1 MKSLEGRVAIITG
14 AGKGIGRGAAFELAR
29 AGAKLA
35 LAGVREN
42 SIGAVKEELKDI
54 ADEVITI
61 QTDVALWKDTER
73 MAQKALERFGRI
85 DILVNNAAIHPM
97 KEDGYRTDTADIADE
112 EWDLVLNTNLKGMF
126 NCLKAVL
133 PTMKLQRAGRIV
145 NLGSTTALTGNF
157 SPAHYVASKGGIMA
171 MTKAIAREVG
181 QFNITVNC
189 VAPGLTLTPMHT
201 NTPQDLIERS
211 RSLISLGRPGEP
223 EDIAR
228 VIRFLVTDETFM
240 TGQTIVVDGGS
251 TMH

>member
-1 MKSLEGRVAIITG
+1 MGVLEGRVAIITG
-14 AGKGIGRGAAFELAR
+14 AGKGIGRGSAFELAKE
-29 AGAKLA
+29 GAKLA
-35 LAGVREN
+35 LAGIRDN
-42 SIGAVKEELKDI
+42 SIEAVKEEIKDF

-61 QTDVALWKDTER
+61 RTDVALWKDAER
-73 MAQKALERFGRI
+73 MAQKTMDRFGRI

-97 KEDGYRTDTADIADE
+97 KSDGYRTDIADIEDA

-126 NCLKAVL
+126 NCMKAVI
-133 PTMKLQRAGRIV
+133 PTMQKQRAGRIV
-145 NLGSTTALTGNF
+145 NLGSTTAITGNF

-171 MTKAIAREVG
+171 MTKAVAREVG

-211 RSLISLGRPGEP
+211 KSLISLGRPGLP

-228 VIRFLVTDETFM
+228 VIRFLATDETFM
-240 TGQTIVVDGGS
+240 TGQTLVVDGGS